1 MMKKTLVNLLFVIA
15 CVSGA
20 ASAKKLAELE
30 QLYDLDKGFVG
41 IIHDKK
47 TDKIYLKIDNL
58 NQEFIYQ
65 TSLPAGLGSND
76 IGLDRG
82 QLSST
87 RLVEFQR
94 AGTKVFLKQKPTDFR
109 ATTKNRKESE
119 ALEQAFA
126 SSVLWGFPIVDS
138 DQGWVLVDA
147 SDFIMQDI
155 HGVGRRLERVKQGTR
170 YKVDKSR
177 SAVYMP
183 RTTAFPDNTEIEA
196 TITLTGKKPG
206 NYLRQVAPDPYS
218 ISLKMHHSFVRLPP
232 SGFKPREFHPKSG
245 FWSVSFQD
253 YGQPINESL
262 TRRYIGRHRLKK
274 KNPNAEISEAVKPII
289 YYLDPGAPEPVKSAL
304 LDGARWWNQAFE
316 AIGYKDAFQVKILP
330 ANADPMDVRY
340 NVIQWVHRATR
351 GWSYGSSVVDPRTG
365 EIIKGHVTLGSL
377 RVRQD
382 YLIAQGMMAPFA
394 QGENDQALMD
404 MALARI
410 RQLSAHE
417 VGHTLGLM
425 HNFAASTYGRASVM
439 DYPHPIFNISGKRI
453 TAKNAY
459 GVGLGAW
466 DKAAINYGY
475 QDAKG
480 DNESA
485 WLNQQVALNDQKGLL
500 YIADPDSRSPGSA
513 HAKASL
519 WDNGA
524 DAVNELQRTYRLR
537 KLALD
542 NFGAANLKLNQPWSQ
557 LEEVMVPVYYFHRYQ
572 ITAAAKWLGGLNYQ
586 YSTKRTNQVPNATP
600 VSGAEQDR
608 ALSAMLQSLSPEFL
622 ALEPLLAKRLL
633 PKAVGYAR
641 TRESVPSSTGVAFDQ
656 LALASASAQHTLG
669 LIFHPQ
675 RLARLEQQNSVDPAI
690 PSIESIGTIL
700 HQQVIEQNYDGIQA
714 RIHQSVV
721 DLIYSNLLNLL
732 RDKEVSQSVKMQVFG
747 LLLKEKDYLLRKL
760 TSVQKRSSYYGFYAY
775 QSKRL
780 EDLTIDDGKEKI
792 KLPKMPPGS
801 PI

>member
-1 MMKKTLVNLLFVIA
+1 MMKKALVNLIALFALI
-15 CVSGA
+15 SGYA
-20 ASAKKLAELE
+20 HAKKLAELE
-30 QLYDLDKGFVG
+30 QLYELDRGFVG
-41 IIHDKK
+41 IIHDKQ
-47 TDKIYLKIDNL
+47 TDKIYLRIDNL
-58 NQEFIYQ
+58 NQELIYQ
-65 TSLPAGLGSND
+65 TSLPSGLGSND

-82 QLSST
+82 QLSNT
-87 RLVEFQR
+87 RLVTFER

-109 ATTKNRKESE
+109 VTTDNSKEAE

-126 SSVLWGFPIVDS
+126 SSILWGFPIVDS
-138 DQGWVLVDA
+138 GQGWVLVDA
-147 SDFIMQDI
+147 SDFIMQDV
-155 HGVGRRLERVKQGTR
+155 HGVGRRLERLKQGSG

-206 NYLRQVAPDPYS
+206 NYLQQVAPDPYS
-218 ISLKMHHSFVRLPP
+218 ITVKMHHSFVRLPP
-232 SGFKPREFHPKSG
+232 KGFKPRIYHPKSG
-245 FWSVSFQD
+245 YWSINFQD
-253 YGQPINESL
+253 YGQPINDSL
-262 TRRYIGRHRLKK
+262 TRRYIGRHRLAK
-274 KNPNAEISEAVKPII
+274 KNPDAEVSEAVEPII
-289 YYLDPGAPEPVKSAL
+289 YYLDPGVPEPVKSAL

-316 AIGYKDAFQVKILP
+316 AIGYKDAFQVKMLP

-394 QGENDQALMD
+394 QGENDKALMD

-439 DYPHPIFNISGKRI
+439 DYPHPLFKINGKRI
-453 TAKNAY
+453 TADNAY
-459 GVGLGAW
+459 GVGIGAW
-466 DKAAINYGY
+466 DKAAIAYGY
-475 QDAKG
+475 QDITV
-480 DNESA
+480 DNEEA
-485 WLNQQVALNDQKGLL
+485 WLNQQTALNTQKGLL
-500 YIADPDSRSPGSA
+500 YIADADSRSPGSA

-524 DAVNELQRTYRLR
+524 DAVNELQRTYQLR
-537 KLALD
+537 ELALD
-542 NFGAANLKLNQPWSQ
+542 NFGAANLKLKRPWSE
-557 LEEVMVPVYYFHRYQ
+557 LEEVLVPVYYFHRYQ
-572 ITAAAKWLGGLNYQ
+572 IEAAAKWLGGLNYQ
-586 YSTKRTNQVPNATP
+586 YGTKRNNQVPNATP

-608 ALSAMLQSLSPEFL
+608 ALGAMLQSLSPEFL

-633 PKAVGYAR
+633 PKPAGYRR
-641 TRESVPSSTGVAFDQ
+641 TRESVPSDTGVAFDQ

-675 RLARLEQQNSVDPAI
+675 RLARLEQQNAVDPAI
-690 PSIESIGTIL
+690 PSIDSIGTIL
-700 HQQVIEQNYDGIQA
+700 HQQVIEQNYDGIEA

-732 RDKEVSQSVKMQVFG
+732 RDKNVSQSVKMQVFG

-775 QSKRL
+775 QLNRL
-780 EDLTIDDGKEKI
+780 EDLKIDDGKPKV